1 MTQNLLWALKRGCVK
16 LWALKRGCVKLWA
29 LKRGCVKGLRN
40 QCLAAPG

>member
-1 MTQNLLWALKRGCVK
+1 MTQNL